1 MKRKGRE
8 PKRRKKDNKT
18 KNDKAVIVIRRLSWE
33 QANSVVP
40 IKMVHARLPHNSC
53 RGKIEQQSKPKHW
66 EIVFTVC
73 FRNNQNWN
81 TREIVFAVC
90 FWNNQTKSLKLGAV
104 LTGLKL
110 WTNQNKQWW
119 CELARPSRFTFSALL
134 FMIFTEILSTC
145 FHTKIIL
152 MNHNVRVSKKS
163 ELFFYSQNCANLNY
177 FFQNSWIH
185 YPISKQSSAL

>member
-152 MNHNVRVSKKS
+152 MNHKVQGVKKIRTFLLLS
-163 ELFFYSQNCANLNY
+163 ELCKLELFF
-177 FFQNSWIH
+177 
-185 YPISKQSSAL
+185 SK